1 MPRAWRPGALLAA
14 VAAVVTFSGHI
25 GSPNTF
31 FDGDAG
37 PYRIHVVVQVPP
49 VVPGLA
55 EINVRVL
62 SGRAAAVA
70 VRPIFWRTGE
80 HGSPPPDPTTPVAG
94 EPRLFTGQLWLMEA
108 GTYNVRVD
116 VRGADGAGTAFV
128 PVTAAPIRRLGMQ
141 APLGGLLAA
150 LGVFLAFG
158 LVWIVGAAVREGGLP
173 GGETPDR
180 RRRWRARFAMIG
192 AAATVALVLTG
203 GRAWWNR
210 VDAAY
215 RRHLYRP
222 LAVRGRVETSAAG
235 APTLTVAITDGAWTS
250 GRMTPLTTEHGKL
263 MHLFLVRVPARDA
276 FAHVHPEPVDSAT
289 FRVRLPP
296 LPAGR
301 YRMLADIV
309 HESGFAET
317 LTDVVEL
324 PTPTAQGAA
333 TAVPAADAATV
344 PPATAPAVDPD
355 DAWHVGGA
363 ASPPGELQFAR
374 LEDGSTISWRHPLL
388 VVGRDAALRFT
399 VRAPDGRSAV
409 LEPYMGMLGHAAVLR
424 SDDSIFVHLH
434 PMGSFAMA
442 SRETLQRRER
452 GDTGT
457 GRWFRPAPAAAPAMA
472 HAAMTAP
479 AAAEVSF
486 PFEFPR
492 PGDYRVWV
500 QVRRAGRVL
509 TGVFDAHVAPAPAGG

>member
-1 MPRAWRPGALLAA
+1 
-14 VAAVVTFSGHI
+14 
-25 GSPNTF
+25 
-31 FDGDAG
+31 
-37 PYRIHVVVQVPP
+37 
-49 VVPGLA
+49 
-55 EINVRVL
+55 
-62 SGRAAAVA
+62 
-70 VRPIFWRTGE
+70 
-80 HGSPPPDPTTPVAG
+80 
-94 EPRLFTGQLWLMEA
+94 MEA

-116 VRGADGAGTAFV
+116 VRGAEGAGTAFV
-128 PVTAAPIRRLGMQ
+128 PVSASPVRRLDMQ
-141 APLGGLLAA
+141 APLGALLAA

-173 GGETPDR
+173 GGETPNR

-192 AAATVALVLTG
+192 AAAAIALVLLG

-215 RRHLYRP
+215 RRRLYRP
-222 LAVRGRVETSAAG
+222 LAVQGRVEPSAAG
-235 APTLTVAITDGAWTS
+235 GPTLTVAITDSAWTS

-263 MHLFLVRVPARDA
+263 MHLFLVRLPARDA
-276 FAHVHPEPVDSAT
+276 FAHIHPEPVDSAT

-324 PTPTAQGAA
+324 PVPSASAAPGTPPARPTAGAA
-333 TAVPAADAATV
+333 TARASAA
-344 PPATAPAVDPD
+344 DPD
-355 DAWHVGGA
+355 DAWHLGGA
-363 ASPPGELQFAR
+363 ASPPGALQLAR
-374 LEDGSTISWRHPLL
+374 LDDGSTISWRHSPL
-388 VVGRDAALRFT
+388 VAGRDAALRFT
-399 VRAPDGRSAV
+399 VRAPDGRAAA

-424 SDDSIFVHLH
+424 SDDSVFVHLH

-442 SRETLQRRER
+442 SRETLERRER

-457 GRWFRPAPAAAPAMA
+457 GRWFRPAPGAAPAMV
-472 HAAMTAP
+472 HGAMTAP

-492 PGDYRVWV
+492 PGDYRIWV

-509 TGVFDAHVAPAPAGG
+509 TGVFDAQVAPAAGS